1 MSSEPSFAIEQNER
15 QHDHMHLMV
24 LASLFECDISIDWLV
39 ELTGYKA
46 SYVLASLEKEVHQKR
61 LIRRDHGIYAFQDDE
76 IFRKLRNDIPFENK
90 RELHNKIANF
100 LLRDLPAN
108 DKKDCVVSR
117 HLLHIDNDEE
127 GCHCL
132 IKAGDINLN
141 NYQTEQAFQCYF
153 KALQDLSTL
162 SGENV
167 DWLFSET
174 AIKYSKVSTARQD
187 TAQVIETL
195 QDAKSRSK
203 KRGHKHFQSLLEMHI
218 AKNEWLRSRYSLA
231 LNHFD
236 KGWAMAK
243 KLENPSL
250 MRSATVFSTFFLYWQ
265 GRFKEAVQS
274 YESSVPD
281 VEKHPEHRFPLL
293 GAITVGYCYAQI
305 GQVTQGLGML
315 DAIRANCL
323 EKGDLYL
330 ASQTAGNIG
339 GIMLD
344 IRRVDDAIPY
354 LELSFKEAV
363 ESHNGWVRMSLH
375 LMLSFAFYLKGS
387 KKLCIKHLRDFLE
400 QSRQVKTTV
409 YLYSYLMALSWAMK
423 QKKLPQVEDLYI
435 EKEVHRAIRSKNL
448 FIKGIGYRFQALLQQ
463 QEQMPES
470 KVIYSLNK
478 SLKYLSEAGHQI
490 ALFRS
495 RLELARVYVGM
506 DEIEKARKLI
516 KKASGELTSF
526 NEDMI
531 PDDLRFLIEAPPVN
545 EYLLKEILKL
555 GQEVVTIQNN
565 KDLVRHIIT
574 TVNRLTGAERGA
586 IFLFDE
592 DEDPPKMR
600 LRASKNLTSDQ
611 INHPNF
617 AFSLRI
623 IEEVAHSGKGCIRGI
638 DPDDESIFFSNEVI
652 RSLICVPMILR
663 DEIVGVLYH
672 DNRLLSSAFK
682 ESDLELLYYFAAL
695 AAVAL
700 DNSRAYK
707 EISRLNKKLSQ
718 EKQYYEEEHRQSLHF
733 DNIVGKSD
741 QIQHVLT
748 QTEQVADTESTVL
761 ILGETGVGK
770 ELVARAI
777 HSHSSRKD
785 KPFIKVHC
793 SALPEN
799 LIPSELFGHEKGAF
813 TGATSRRIGRFEL
826 ADGGTIFLDEIGEIP
841 ADVQIRLL
849 RVLQTKEFE
858 RVGGSKTLY
867 SDFRLIAATHR
878 DLALEVRANR
888 FRPDLY
894 YRLNVFPIFVPP
906 LRERNED
913 IPLLAYHFLNI
924 HSTRMQKEFNGIPE
938 HEIDKLLQYDWP
950 GNVRELENV
959 IEHGTILSSG
969 PEFHI
974 PEFNIDPYG
983 KKEVSKKNSSLMENE
998 KRHIL
1003 WALKKTGWKV
1013 RGAKGAAELLEIHP
1027 STLAFRMKKLGIKRP
1042 GKAS

>member
-1 MSSEPSFAIEQNER
+1 MSSESDLSTIQYGS
-15 QHDHMHLMV
+15 QQDHAHLMF
-24 LASLFECDISIDWLV
+24 LASFFECDISIDWLV

-46 SYVLASLEKEVHQKR
+46 SYVLASLEKEVYRKR
-61 LIRRDHGIYAFQDDE
+61 LVRRDHGIYAFQDNE
-76 IFRKLRNDIPFENK
+76 KFRKLRDDIPSQK
-90 RELHNKIANF
+90 KGDLHYKIANL
-100 LLRDLPAN
+100 LLRDLPDN
-108 DKKDCVVSR
+108 DNKDCIVSC

-127 GCHCL
+127 GCQSL

-141 NYQTEQAFQCYF
+141 NFQTENAFQCYL
-153 KALQDLSTL
+153 KALEDLSVL

-187 TAQVIETL
+187 TARVIKTL
-195 QDAKSRSK
+195 KDAKSRSK
-203 KRGHKHFQSLLEMHI
+203 KRGHKHFQALLEMHI
-218 AKNEWLRSRYSLA
+218 AKNEWLRSRYSKA

-236 KGWAMAK
+236 NGWALAK
-243 KLENPSL
+243 ELENPSL

-274 YESSVPD
+274 YERSVPD
-281 VEKHPEHRFPLL
+281 VEKHPQQRFPLL

-344 IRRVDDAIPY
+344 IRRVDDAIHY

-363 ESHNGWVRMSLH
+363 ESHNGWVWMTVH
-375 LMLSFAFYLKGS
+375 LMLSFAYYLKGS
-387 KKLCIKHLRDFLE
+387 KKRCIKHLRDFLK

-409 YLYSYLMALSWAMK
+409 HLYSYLMALSWAMK
-423 QKKLPQVEDLYI
+423 QKKLPQVEDLYL

-448 FIKGIGYRFQALLQQ
+448 FIKGIGYRFQALLQKQ
-463 QEQMPES
+463 DNMPEK
-470 KVIYSLNK
+470 KVIYSLNQ
-478 SLKYLSEAGHQI
+478 SLKYLSEAGHPI
-490 ALFRS
+490 ALYRS
-495 RLELARVYVGM
+495 CLELARVYVSM
-506 DEIEKARKLI
+506 EELEKARKLI
-516 KKASGELTSF
+516 KRASGELTSF
-526 NEDMI
+526 NEAMI
-531 PDDLRFLIEAPPVN
+531 PDDLRFLIDAPPVN

-555 GQEVVTIQNN
+555 GQEVVAIRNN
-565 KDLVRHIIT
+565 KDLVQHIIT
-574 TVNRLTGAERGA
+574 AVNRLTGAERGA

-592 DEDPPKMR
+592 DENSPKIR
-600 LRASKNLTSDQ
+600 LRASKNLTPDQ

-617 AFSLRI
+617 ASSLQM
-623 IEEVAHSGKGCIRGI
+623 IEEVTHTGKGCIRGI
-638 DPDDESIFFSNEVI
+638 DPDDGATFFSNEVI

-682 ESDLELLYYFAAL
+682 ESDLELLYYFAAQ
-695 AAVAL
+695 AAFAL

-733 DNIVGKSD
+733 DDIVGKSE

-748 QTEQVADTESTVL
+748 QTDQVADTESTVL
-761 ILGETGVGK
+761 ILGATGVGK

-777 HSHSSRKD
+777 HNHSPRKD

-799 LIPSELFGHEKGAF
+799 LIPSELFGHERGAF

-841 ADVQIRLL
+841 ADLQIKLL
-849 RVLQTKEFE
+849 RVLQTKGFE

-867 SDFRLIAATHR
+867 SDFRLIAATNR
-878 DLALEVRANR
+878 DLAREVRENR

-894 YRLNVFPIFVPP
+894 YRLNVFPIYVPP
-906 LRERNED
+906 LSERKED

-924 HSTRMQKEFNGIPE
+924 HSTRMRKEFNGIPD
-938 HEIDKLLQYDWP
+938 HEIEKLLQYEWP
-950 GNVRELENV
+950 GNVRELENI

-969 PEFHI
+969 PKFHI
-974 PEFNIDPYG
+974 PEFNIDPY
-983 KKEVSKKNSSLMENE
+983 KKKTSSKNISLVENE
-998 KRHIL
+998 KQHIL

-1013 RGAKGAAELLEIHP
+1013 RGVKGAAELLEIHP

-1042 GKAS
+1042 EKSS